1 MLMKKKV
8 VIVGG
13 GFAGTNVLKR
23 LMKNDAFEV
32 TLVDKNNYNYFTPL
46 IYQVAT
52 GFIEPSSISYPFRSL
67 ISGQKNA
74 HFWLGTLKKILP
86 EEQKIILS
94 NGELEYDIL
103 ILCTG
108 TRTNY
113 FGIENIRKFGIP
125 MNSLN
130 DALNMRN
137 VLLQRIEKAT
147 RAQTAAE
154 KEEWLTMV
162 IAGGGPTGVEVSGM
176 FAELRKQVI
185 LEEYPELKE
194 VKAKIYL
201 VNSGDHLLKSMSEKS
216 QKFVYKKLSS
226 TYVDV
231 LLNKRVKDFN
241 GREVLLN
248 DGSSIKS
255 RNLIWATGVKGRVF
269 EGLPEDWYE
278 AGNRLLVNE
287 YHKLQQADH
296 IYAIGDGSIMFS
308 DKNFSEGHPR
318 LAQVA
323 IQQGRNLAKNLI
335 AVEKG
340 NTPKAFQYKDKGAM
354 AVIGKS
360 NAVAD
365 LPNKIHFQGFV
376 ALMIWG
382 FIHLFSL
389 IGRTDRIRT
398 FFNWSVSYLA
408 KKEDLRM
415 IIRPKHDVD
424 RE

>member
-1 MLMKKKV
+1 MRKKV

-13 GFAGTNVLKR
+13 GFAGIHVLKR
-23 LMKNDAFEV
+23 LMKNNAFEL

-67 ISGQKNA
+67 ISGNKNA
-74 HFWLGTLKKILP
+74 HFWLGTLKKIEP
-86 EEQKIILS
+86 ENKKIILS
-94 NGELEYDIL
+94 NGELEYDTL
-103 ILCTG
+103 ILSTG

-113 FGIENIRKFGIP
+113 FGIENIRKHAIP

-147 RAQTAAE
+147 RAKTQEE

-185 LEEYPELKE
+185 LEEYPELKR

-201 VNSGDHLLKSMSEKS
+201 VNSGNHLLKSMSEKS
-216 QKFVYKKLSS
+216 QQFVYKKL
-226 TYVDV
+226 TDARVNIV
-231 LLNKRVKDFN
+231 LNKRVKDFN
-241 GREVLLN
+241 GREVFLN
-248 DGSSIKS
+248 DDTSIKS
-255 RNLIWATGVKGRVF
+255 RNLIWATGVKGRIF
-269 EGLPEDWYE
+269 EGLPDDWYV

-287 YHKLQQADH
+287 YHKLKHTDH
-296 IYAIGDGSIMFS
+296 IYAIGDGSIMFT
-308 DKNFSEGHPR
+308 DEDFSKGHPR

-323 IQQGRNLAKNLI
+323 IQQGRNLAENLI
-335 AVEKG
+335 AAENG
-340 NTPKAFQYKDKGAM
+340 NTPKPFKYKDKGAM

-365 LPNKIHFQGFV
+365 LPNKIHFQGFI

-389 IGRTDRIRT
+389 IGRTDRVRT
-398 FFNWSVSYLA
+398 FFNWSVSYVA

-415 IIRPKHDVD
+415 IIRPKHNVD
-424 RE
+424 QEE

>member
-1 MLMKKKV
+1 MRKKI

-13 GFAGTNVLKR
+13 GFAGVNVLKR
-23 LMKNDAFEV
+23 LVKHQEFEI

-67 ISGQKNA
+67 LSGKPHA
-74 HFWLGTLKKILP
+74 HFWLGKLQEVIP
-86 EEQKIILS
+86 EENKIILS
-94 NGELEYDIL
+94 NGELNYDTL
-103 ILCTG
+103 ILSTG

-113 FGIENIRKFGIP
+113 YGIENIRKYGIP

-137 VLLQRIEKAT
+137 ILLQRIEKAT
-147 RAQTAAE
+147 RAKSEEE

-162 IAGGGPTGVEVSGM
+162 IAGGGATGVEVSGM

-185 LEEYPELKE
+185 LEEYSELKN
-194 VKAKIYL
+194 VKASIYL
-201 VNSGDHLLKSMSEKS
+201 VNSGENLLKSMSEKS
-216 QKFVYKKLSS
+216 QQFAYHQLRDN
-226 TYVDV
+226 YVKIV
-231 LLNKRVKDFN
+231 LNNRVKDFN
-241 GREVLLN
+241 GKEVILT
-248 DGSSIKS
+248 DDSVIRS
-255 RNLIWATGVKGRVF
+255 RNLIWATGVKGRTF
-269 EGLPEDWYE
+269 KGLPKDWYE
-278 AGNRLLVNE
+278 PGNRLLVNA
-287 YHKLQQADH
+287 YHKIKSTDN
-296 IYAIGDGSIMFS
+296 IYVIGDGSIMYEDEDFPQ
-308 DKNFSEGHPR
+308 GHPR
-318 LAQVA
+318 LAQAA

-335 AVEKG
+335 AAENGEKPRPF
-340 NTPKAFQYKDKGAM
+340 TYKDKGVM

-365 LPNKIHFQGFV
+365 LPSKLHFKGFI

-382 FIHLFSL
+382 LIHLFSL

-398 FFNWSVSYLA
+398 FLNWSISYFT

-415 IIRPKHDVD
+415 IIRPKDDVD
-424 RE
+424 LE